1 MTTRLWA
8 LVPLKNLDGVKT
20 RLSGLLSPS
29 ARRELALAMARDVA
43 AALAQSRTVERVV
56 LVSSVPDLPHLLG
69 VPGISTYC
77 GAESRGL
84 NEDLGDA
91 AHWAR
96 EQGATHAL
104 IAHADLPLLSPAAID
119 RFAAPL
125 RGGKRFRGLRAAS
138 CKQGSGTNLLLAPLP
153 LPLPLVFGR
162 DSLAR
167 FRAEAAQRGLA
178 LDVRHDPLLAADI
191 DELGDYEALEDL
203 FEHGGLH
210 DGATA
215 ALLHNNRSVRQ
226 RTDSQVESLCAASA
240 PGSFVLSSV

>member
-8 LVPLKNLDGVKT
+8 LVPLKNLAGVKT
-20 RLSGLLSPS
+20 RLAGALSPA
-29 ARRELALAMARDVA
+29 ARRELTLAMAGDVA
-43 AALAQSRTVERVV
+43 AALLQSRAVERVV
-56 LVSSVPDLPHLLG
+56 LVSDIPDLPQLLG
-69 VPGISTYC
+69 VPGIDTYL

-91 AHWAR
+91 ARWAR

-104 IAHADLPLLSPAAID
+104 IAHADLPLLTPAAID

-125 RGGKRFRGLRAAS
+125 RGGKPFRGLHAAS

-167 FRAEAAQRGLA
+167 FRAGAAQRGLA
-178 LDVRHDPLLAADI
+178 FDVRHDPLLAADI
-191 DELGDYEALEDL
+191 DEPADYEALEEL

-215 ALLHNNRSVRQ
+215 ALLHNKRIERL
-226 RTDSQVESLCAASA
+226 RTESQIEPLCATSA
-240 PGSFVLSSV
+240 AGSFVLSSP